1 MNYQHI
7 LYDKDGKVARI
18 TLNRPGKLNALTQ
31 DLLAEFEEAL
41 FERAEAD
48 PKVRVVVVQGA
59 GRAFST
65 GYDASEGTITDVAT
79 TTSINHDREH
89 MVFSQE
95 RWWRIRQFPKP
106 LIAQVHG
113 YCLAGATQLAMACDI
128 IIVAEDAV
136 VGNVQAGPMGAGVLG
151 AEFAWQV
158 GAKRAKEIMFVIGS
172 RIDGREAERIGW
184 ANRAV
189 PPSQLEAEVT
199 ELALRISK
207 TPQDMLAI
215 EKVAINRMEELMG
228 LRAGMLYA
236 GDLDTIAHY
245 TPVVQ
250 QFLAAIKEKG
260 IKGARN

>member
-1 MNYQHI
+1 MAYRHI
-7 LYDKDGKVARI
+7 LYDKDAGVAHI
-18 TLNRPGKLNALTQ
+18 TLNRPDKLNALSQ
-31 DLLAEFEEAL
+31 DLLAELEGALFEEA
-41 FERAEAD
+41 ETDAD
-48 PKVRVVVVQGA
+48 VRVVVVQGA

-65 GYDASEGTITDVAT
+65 GYDAAEATITDVAAA
-79 TTSINHDREH
+79 TSISHDREH

-106 LIAQVHG
+106 VIAQVHG

-128 IIVAEDAV
+128 IIVAEDAQ

-189 PPSQLEAEVT
+189 PLSRLEAEVT
-199 ELALRISK
+199 ALAQRISQ
-207 TPQDMLAI
+207 TPQDLLAI

-228 LRAGMLYA
+228 LRTAMLYA

-245 TPVVQ
+245 TPPVQ
-250 QFLAAIKEKG
+250 QFLAVLKEKG
-260 IKGARN
+260 IKGVRD